1 MVENKLVKHTYDW
14 RYIVDDLRS
23 SNDFIVVSLILL
35 SPLSAELV
43 TNPSPAPLQKVLV
56 PCNLLLHRELK
67 QIMKT
72 SISEK

>member
-35 SPLSAELV
+35 RPLSAELD
-43 TNPSPAPLQKVLV
+43 TNPSTAPLQEVLV
-56 PCNLLLHRELK
+56 PSNLLLHRKLK
-67 QIMKT
+67 QMSK
-72 SISEK
+72 SEK